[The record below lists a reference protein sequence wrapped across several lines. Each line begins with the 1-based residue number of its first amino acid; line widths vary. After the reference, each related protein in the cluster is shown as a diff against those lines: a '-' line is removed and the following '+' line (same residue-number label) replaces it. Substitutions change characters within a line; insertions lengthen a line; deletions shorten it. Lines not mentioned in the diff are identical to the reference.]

1 MKKTRAKDGL
11 LETIFINILFEKTQK
26 WNSNDIRY
34 PLIEGICQPDSYYH
48 VILIRTVW

>member
-26 WNSNDIRY
+26 WNSNDIRC
-34 PLIEGICQPDSYYH
+34 PLIEGIYYH